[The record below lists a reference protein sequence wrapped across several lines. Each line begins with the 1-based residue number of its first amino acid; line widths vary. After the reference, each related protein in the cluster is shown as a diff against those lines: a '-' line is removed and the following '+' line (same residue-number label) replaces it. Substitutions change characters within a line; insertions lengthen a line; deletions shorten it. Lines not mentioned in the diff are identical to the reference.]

1 MSARRTRPRDSVHTN
16 IPLMLATLDDAY
28 ARVLFAELWVML
40 LRMVEWYFAT
50 KLRKPR
56 ELSLYN
62 FSVVVD

>member
-1 MSARRTRPRDSVHTN
+1 
-16 IPLMLATLDDAY
+16 MLATVDDAY

-40 LRMVEWYFAT
+40 LIMIEWYFAT

-62 FSVVVD
+62 FSFEVD